1 MIKLRDGIESL
12 SNFKRNTSDILKR
25 LKKTGD
31 PLVLTVNGRAEIVVQ
46 DASSYER
53 LMEISERL
61 ETIDALRPAIEE
73 MKLKRG
79 EPAELVLAQLVARKT
94 P

>member
-1 MIKLRDGIESL
+1 MIKLKDGIDSL

-31 PLVLTVNGRAEIVVQ
+31 PLVLTVNGRAELVVQ
-46 DASSYER
+46 DAASYER
-53 LMEISERL
+53 LMEISDRL

-73 MKLKRG
+73 MKNGKG
-79 EPAELVLAQLVARKT
+79 EPAEMVLAQLAELNK
-94 P
+94 